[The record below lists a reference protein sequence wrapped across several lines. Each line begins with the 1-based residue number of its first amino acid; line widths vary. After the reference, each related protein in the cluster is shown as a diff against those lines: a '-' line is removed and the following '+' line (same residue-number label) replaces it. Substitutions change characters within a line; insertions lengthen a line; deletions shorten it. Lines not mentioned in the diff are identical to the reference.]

1 MLHVFLSFLLTGS
14 SLSSSRAPDPPEGP
28 FFISPAEFRVCD
40 KLWTK
45 PLRKT
50 CFEWAIFSVN
60 FSYTNSHVNSCSD
73 LRCVSNQAVPFFPF
87 LQTAEPSE
95 PLLLF
100 LLKRSLHMLPCE
112 RETMSHKRL
121 NVYALFLHT
130 HVSVYIFLAC
140 DGACRRSCWLG

>member
-1 MLHVFLSFLLTGS
+1 M
-14 SLSSSRAPDPPEGP
+14 
-28 FFISPAEFRVCD
+28 
-40 KLWTK
+40 
-45 PLRKT
+45 
-50 CFEWAIFSVN
+50 
-60 FSYTNSHVNSCSD
+60 
-73 LRCVSNQAVPFFPF
+73 PFFPF

-140 DGACRRSCWLG
+140 DGACRRSCWLGKPCLRQRFHAYEGLRAVSHFGIT